1 MNRRV
6 LAGLLAVA
14 AALVMVENWIY
25 LRGTSG
31 IGRPLRPSVDLEIE
45 SALAAEEPPRGERTP
60 STAPPHPISAEELAA
75 VVAQLERERSP
86 FLLEELRE
94 ISVQP
99 RTVALPRLAGTLV
112 GSDRRVAWM
121 DGRPR
126 TEGESYGE
134 FVVSRIERDRV
145 VLARNGR
152 LHTLEVATGPG
163 PSESTP

>member
-14 AALVMVENWIY
+14 AVLVLVENCVY
-25 LRGTSG
+25 FRTMPGT
-31 IGRPLRPSVDLEIE
+31 GRSLGPSVGPELE
-45 SALAAEEPPRGERTP
+45 SALAPEQAPAGEQTT

-75 VVAQLERERSP
+75 VLAQVERERSP
-86 FLLEELRE
+86 FLLQESRE
-94 ISVQP
+94 IAVEPS
-99 RTVALPRLAGTLV
+99 AAAFPRLAGTLV
-112 GSDRRVAWM
+112 GRDRRVAWM

-126 TEGESYGE
+126 TEGERYGE

-152 LHTLEVATGPG
+152 LHTLELATRPG
-163 PSESTP
+163 PWEATP